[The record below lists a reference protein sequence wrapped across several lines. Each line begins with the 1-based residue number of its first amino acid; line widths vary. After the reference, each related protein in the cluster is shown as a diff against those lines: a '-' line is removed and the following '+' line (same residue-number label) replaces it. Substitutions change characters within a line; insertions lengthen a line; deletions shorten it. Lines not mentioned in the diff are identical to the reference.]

1 MKPTVCVTRALL
13 GTRGHATPDHINSV
27 GKELELH
34 DLLGLNTPVHVHVQA
49 GLGHGLLQSL
59 VYGRLSTRQ
68 ARLDAYYYYRY
79 AFARNIPRLDAES
92 NIYNTTVMLI
102 DNDHVMI
109 SFMRRLDTGDDT
121 DDISLTGCHYLLW
134 AWAGLVTD
142 YGTPAAFGQHG
153 ERGVFNDQICC
164 GGNTGNAGKLH
175 IVPTTLIMYIC
186 MLLITLLY

>member
-1 MKPTVCVTRALL
+1 MADLV
-13 GTRGHATPDHINSV
+13 
-27 GKELELH
+27 LEAR
-34 DLLGLNTPVHVHVQA
+34 LNT
-49 GLGHGLLQSL
+49 
-59 VYGRLSTRQ
+59 
-68 ARLDAYYYYRY
+68 YYYYRY
-79 AFARNIPRLDAES
+79 AFAQASPRLDAES

-102 DNDHVMI
+102 ENDPATTDDDHVMI

-175 IVPTTLIMYIC
+175 IVPTTLITC
-186 MLLITLLY
+186 K